1 MTRSRVGATT
11 EGTVSEHQLAALKI
25 AGDDPEGLVF
35 ATSVVRKARSGR
47 NIAVGYRTIR
57 ALEAQGLIEYH
68 AEMYSDRVA
77 AGPFG
82 RTGDYGYRLRRWVEV
97 WGVITEHGF
106 KVLAAQETT

>member
-1 MTRSRVGATT
+1 MSK
-11 EGTVSEHQLAALKI
+11 HQLAAMKI

-68 AEMYSDRVA
+68 AEVYSDRVA

-82 RTGDYGYRLRRWVEV
+82 RTRDYGYRVRRWVEV
-97 WGVITEHGF
+97 WGVITERGRKLF
-106 KVLAAQETT
+106 AQETT